1 MIVIVVKVLVKK
13 IVHTKINLGQN
24 LTFWVVIRRLQ
35 DKGSKKGKK
44 LNVRTIYGVEIY
56 LFEMTIKLDPAAMLP
71 RRFAGD
77 NHDDDDGDGEDEE
90 DSEDD
95 NQEQCNLS

>member
-1 MIVIVVKVLVKK
+1 
-13 IVHTKINLGQN
+13 
-24 LTFWVVIRRLQ
+24 
-35 DKGSKKGKK
+35 
-44 LNVRTIYGVEIY
+44 
-56 LFEMTIKLDPAAMLP
+56 MTIKLDPAAMLP